1 MTDNEMR
8 LPKPGSVEYALHFAI
23 DFLEVGGNG
32 EGWTSAMVIEACK
45 QALAS
50 NQSTLQATIAE
61 AEQRIEVAVEENIRL
76 EAALDEAKQLLVELR
91 SYAASMEN
99 FCFIHGW
106 KLNDELGLKL
116 EAFLEPHSEQT
127 QGDQP

>member
-1 MTDNEMR
+1 MVAHLTKNVMISH
-8 LPKPGSVEYALHFAI
+8 GSPRIRRI
-23 DFLEVGGNG
+23 DEG
-32 EGWTSAMVIEACK
+32 EKIVARD
-45 QALAS
+45 
-50 NQSTLQATIAE
+50 NQSALQATIAE

-76 EAALDEAKQLLVELR
+76 ETALDEAKQLLVELR

-127 QGDQP
+127 KGAQP